1 MNIEKY
7 SHTNFTYKPNKF
19 QIEPIELSFKEM
31 DEFNAVYQYV
41 KENFIKVEPT
51 KAKAMPYSSSC
62 KLHSRYMI
70 VQSKTKIELTIVCHK
85 GCYRFV
91 IGNNRNELKNPV
103 SGKESVRTIYKLS
116 KDLGIDLS
124 KYKVDKNTGLKLK
137 EEIEAPHIEIFGAPG
152 IVYTNVHHLDLNSS
166 YASRIIEVYPELK
179 PLYEE
184 MYGKRNNNDNYYKHV
199 LTNHIGCWQSEYCP
213 DYDNKGKIAPYQFA
227 GLSKIAVNNTR
238 YLIEKYIKILQDNNK
253 KILLTNTDGIWYQ
266 GDIFHDKEEGNNLGQ
281 WKNDHKNCT
290 FIMKSKGA
298 YQFIEDGVCHTVVR
312 GTTELDKEKERET
325 WSFGEIFNHIAM
337 EYYEFNE
344 EQGVVKHVKEI

>member
-7 SHTNFTYKPNKF
+7 SHTNFTYKPNKL
-19 QIEPIELSFKEM
+19 QLQPIEMAFSNM
-31 DEFNAVYQYV
+31 DEFNQIYQYA
-41 KENFIKVEPT
+41 KANFIKVEPT
-51 KAKAMPYSSSC
+51 KAKAMPYNGSC
-62 KLHSRYMI
+62 KLHSRYMV

-103 SGKESVRTIYKLS
+103 SGKESVRAIYKLA
-116 KDLGIDLS
+116 KELGIDLT
-124 KYKVDKNTGLKLK
+124 KYKADKNTGLKLK
-137 EEIEAPHIEIFGAPG
+137 EEIQAPHIEIFGAPG
-152 IVYTNVHHLDLNSS
+152 VVYTNVHHLDLNSS
-166 YASRIIEVYPELK
+166 YASRIIEVCPELK
-179 PLYEE
+179 PLYEP
-184 MYGKRNNNDNYYKHV
+184 MYNKRHNNDGYYKHI

-227 GLSKIAVNNTR
+227 GLSKIAVNKTR
-238 YLIEKYIKILQDNNK
+238 QLIERYIKILQDNNK

-266 GDIFHDKEEGNNLGQ
+266 GDLFHNEEEGNNLGQ
-281 WKNDHKNCT
+281 WKNDHKNCM

-298 YQFIEDGVCHTVVR
+298 YQFIEDGICHTVVR
-312 GTTELDKEKERET
+312 GTTELDREKEREN

-344 EQGVVKHVKEI
+344 EQGVVKYVKEI